1 MCSLFYLIK
10 PYSLSLSMDFRTIMP
25 VQNSSDQ
32 LVIGQKILTMGS
44 CFAESIG
51 QKLADFKFTTQ
62 VNPFGTIYD
71 PLSIARLIRFAL
83 EGEVPSEDSYVV
95 SQGIH
100 TNLYAH
106 SEMSGMSKG
115 EVALKIQGHL
125 NIIKEFLSSAD
136 WLFLTFGTANI
147 YTYSAANIEV
157 ANCHKLPAS
166 QFSRRSFS
174 SGELLSVFVPLIKDL
189 QAFNPNLKI
198 VTTVSPVRHV
208 RDGLSENN
216 LSKSILRVFSQDLS
230 DHFQQVTYYPAY
242 EIMMDDLRDYRFY
255 TDDLIHPSNMAIK
268 YIWQHFMES
277 FADNNTQAFVKDW
290 LGIQQALGHR
300 PFHPTSSQHQAFL
313 ISLSKKLRKFARHIN
328 VEKEIQ
334 LVESQLIHD

>member
-1 MCSLFYLIK
+1 
-10 PYSLSLSMDFRTIMP
+10 MDFRTILP
-25 VQNSSDQ
+25 VQKASDQ
-32 LVIGQKILTMGS
+32 LIIGQKILTMGS

-51 QKLADFKFTTQ
+51 QKLTDFKFTTQ

-71 PLSIARLIRFAL
+71 PLSIARLIRFAI
-83 EGEVPSEDSYVV
+83 EDEVPFIDSYVV

-100 TNLYAH
+100 TNLFTH
-106 SEMSGMSKG
+106 SEMSGMSKE

-125 NIIKEFLSSAD
+125 NILKEFLSSAD

-147 YTYSAANIEV
+147 YTYSEAKIEV

-174 SGELLSVFVPLIKDL
+174 SAELLSVFVPLITDL
-189 QAFNPNLKI
+189 HAFNPNLKI

-208 RDGLSENN
+208 RDGLSANN
-216 LSKSILRVFSQDLS
+216 LSKSILRVFAQDLS
-230 DHFQQVTYYPAY
+230 DHFQQVSYYPAY

-255 TDDLIHPSNMAIK
+255 TDDLIHPSNMAIE
-268 YIWQHFMES
+268 YIWQHFLES
-277 FADNNTQAFVKDW
+277 FADNSTQIFVKDW

-313 ISLSKKLRKFARHIN
+313 ISLRKKLEKFAGLIN
-328 VEKEIQ
+328 VEKELQ
-334 LVESQLIHD
+334 LVESQLVHD